1 MDSEHHALLIKT
13 WELIETTRGEIL
25 RLHKEIELARNT
37 IERSKRLLSRTEPSL
52 HPSTTPAKA
61 L

>member
-13 WELIETTRGEIL
+13 WKLIETTRDEIL
-25 RLHKEIELARNT
+25 QLREEIELARNT

-52 HPSTTPAKA
+52 HPSTTKA